1 MTHLIAYVAGALTA
15 FVACAVWAYRAM
27 DPHDDD
33 RQRILRRLEDL

>member
-27 DPHDDD
+27 DPHED